1 MSAASWLASTMPTR
15 RAAFLLSA
23 AGPALILAI
32 ATVFHPAHLT
42 DVTAARWLALHFG
55 LIVIFPLVGFAPW
68 LIARTAG
75 RSFGVAAAILGLFY
89 AAFYTSL
96 DVLAGV
102 GAGSLQLS
110 GHADAKGPLYAQGH
124 VVATIGV
131 VALALAV
138 LVASIA
144 AISRFGLRALPG
156 AVLALAG
163 SVLLYSSHIYFGWG
177 TVSMLL
183 LASGFGWLAWTV
195 SAPSPG
201 DASGSAARPAQ

>member
-1 MSAASWLASTMPTR
+1 MPTR
-15 RAAFLLSA
+15 RAAFLFAA
-23 AGPALILAI
+23 AGPALILAV
-32 ATVFHPAHLT
+32 ATLFHPAHLT
-42 DVTAARWLALHFG
+42 DATAARWLGLHVG
-55 LIVIFPLVGFAPW
+55 LIAIFPLVGFAPW
-68 LIARTAG
+68 LIARAAG
-75 RSFGVAAAILGLFY
+75 RAYGVPAAILGLFY

-131 VALALAV
+131 IALVLAA

-144 AISRFGLRALPG
+144 AIIRFGLRALPG
-156 AVLALAG
+156 GVLAIAG
-163 SVLLYSSHIYFGWG
+163 SILLYSSHIYLGWG

-195 SAPSPG
+195 SAPSR
-201 DASGSAARPAQ
+201 S